1 MPIPETKTSLSMR
14 SRFAA
19 VIAFACFVAVT
30 GCGEPT
36 GPRTICCQPQPEQ
49 TVSGL
54 AVLAAELH
62 DAADFFAGHVSDIYV
77 KGQAELAVNRLADEL
92 IAGKVAASRA
102 SLTEARLL
110 ISKQKDIPALEL
122 VPVALALDHVE
133 RRMNEILNSG
143 A

>member
-110 ISKQKDIPALEL
+110 ISKQKDISALEL